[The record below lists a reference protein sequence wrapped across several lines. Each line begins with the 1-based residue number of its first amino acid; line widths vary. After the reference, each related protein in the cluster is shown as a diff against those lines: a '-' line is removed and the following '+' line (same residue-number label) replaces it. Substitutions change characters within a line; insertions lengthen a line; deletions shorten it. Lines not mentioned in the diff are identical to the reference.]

1 MTIKNAK
8 TVLFATLLLAM
19 ILPFSMAD
27 MADAKKSP
35 YSLEKIDRVFAAST
49 NYLTYD
55 DDGKMKLDAKGMKKQ
70 DNVNKSDVKLMK
82 KWVKLNNKLI
92 KAMDS
97 KDQKKID
104 KAMDKIENGRFSLL
118 TNPVSTPPAAESA
131 RGQISLKSHVTPN
144 WLTLSACGIT
154 YGTSSHPNP
163 AYSINY
169 HGYSS
174 KAALQSGLTSAG
186 YDKLGPFT
194 GGADFDLWLKGLD
207 YGKINT
213 TGYGGCTGGEF
224 RDQNVI
230 IDGKDFTYNG
240 VYYPGWGAQQQI
252 NEPNPNINEYIA
264 PTPWWNIYVYQWHEG
279 N

>member
-27 MADAKKSP
+27 TADAKKSP

-55 DDGKMKLDAKGMKKQ
+55 DDGKMKLDAKGMKSQ
-70 DNVNKSDVKLMK
+70 DNVDKSDVKLMK

-92 KAMDS
+92 KALDS
-97 KDQKKID
+97 QKQKKID

-118 TNPVSTPPAAESA
+118 TNPVSTPAAAESA
-131 RGQISLKSHVTPN
+131 RGGISLKSHVTPN

-154 YGTSSHPNP
+154 YGTSSHTNP
-163 AYSINY
+163 TYTLTYKNY
-169 HGYSS
+169 AT
-174 KAALQSGLTSAG
+174 KALLQSALTSAG
-186 YDKLGPFT
+186 YDRLGPFT
-194 GGADFDLWLKGLD
+194 GGADFDLWLTQSD
-207 YGKINT
+207 YGKKNT

-230 IDGKDFTYNG
+230 IGSGITWNG
-240 VYYPGWGAQQQI
+240 VYEPGWGAQQQI